1 MRQLART
8 LWGLGAL
15 LLAAAPAASAAT
27 SPDPGRLDG
36 VTIEAVESYLNEN
49 HHDLALGVGL
59 LPFNSYYNG
68 FSLNGGYTYFFTK
81 SVGWEVVGGSYVY
94 TVKTDLSSELA
105 EDYGVNPEK
114 IERVKFLFSSSGV
127 YSYSYGKVLLAD
139 EFIRYFRGQLLL
151 GPGLVSTTERSAA
164 AASVGTRFVFGVKN
178 ASSWYLEFRDLMTM
192 TGKTEF
198 YPAFNVGMGYGF

>member
-1 MRQLART
+1 MRQWTQILV
-8 LWGLGAL
+8 GLGAA
-15 LLAAAPAASAAT
+15 LLAGPSSARAAT

-36 VTIEAVESYLNEN
+36 VTIEAVETYLNEN
-49 HHDLALGVGL
+49 HHDLALGVGV

-68 FSLNGGYTYFFTK
+68 FALNGGYTYFFTK
-81 SVGWEVVGGSYVY
+81 NIGWEVVGGSYVY

-105 EDYGVNPEK
+105 EDYGVNPKK
-114 IERVKFLFSSSGV
+114 IERVKFLFSTNGV

-164 AASVGTRFVFGVKN
+164 AANVGTRFVFGVKN
-178 ASSWYLEFRDLMTM
+178 ASSWYLEFRDMMTLS
-192 TGKTEF
+192 GKTEF